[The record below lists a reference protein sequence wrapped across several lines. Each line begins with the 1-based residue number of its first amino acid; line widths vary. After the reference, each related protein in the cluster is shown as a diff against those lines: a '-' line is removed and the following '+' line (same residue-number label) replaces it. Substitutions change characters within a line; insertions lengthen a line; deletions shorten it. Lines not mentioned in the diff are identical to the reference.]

1 MDMPTL
7 ENHIHALVKA
17 ALDEDIG
24 PGDLTSMACLEPNP
38 VAARIVAKSSGVIS
52 GMKPLL
58 LTFDCVDSANVV
70 TVLKD
75 DGSEFAPGD
84 VIVDIDGFNQ
94 TVLTAERV
102 ALNFLARLSGVAT
115 LTRQFV
121 DKVDGTTCKILDT
134 RKTTPGW
141 RLLEKE
147 AVLHGGGHNHRM
159 GLYDMILI
167 KDNHIA
173 SAGSIARAVELTREF
188 LQTPDFRLQFDCK
201 AEDIEIEVEIATEEQ
216 LTEAINAG
224 ITRLLLDNQTP
235 DSLATLVRKARELN
249 PDVLLEA
256 SGNVSLDTVAEI
268 AASGVDFISIGAL
281 THSARSCDFSLQATP
296 K

>member
-1 MDMPTL
+1 ML

-24 PGDLTSMACLEPNP
+24 PGDLTSLACLEPNP
-38 VAARIVAKSSGVIS
+38 VAARIVAKSSGVVS

-70 TVLKD
+70 NVVKD
-75 DGSEFAPGD
+75 DGSEFVPGD

-102 ALNFLARLSGVAT
+102 SLNFLARLSGVAT

-121 DKVDGTTCKILDT
+121 DIVDSTTCRILDT

-167 KDNHIA
+167 KDNHIT

-216 LTEAINAG
+216 LIEAINVG
-224 ITRLLLDNQTP
+224 IGRLLLDNQTP
-235 DSLATLVRKARELN
+235 HSLAALVSKARELD

-281 THSARSCDFSLQATP
+281 THSARSCDFSLQVTP